1 MRLDVKRQL
10 FARSERVK
18 GIDFHPTEPWILTTL
33 YSGHVYIWSYE
44 SQSII
49 KTFELTDVPVRAG
62 RFIARKNWIVCG
74 SDDFQLRVYNYNT
87 SEKITSFEAHPDY
100 IRSIA
105 VHPTQPF
112 VLTASDDMTIK
123 LWDWEKG
130 WKCVQVFEGHSH
142 YVMGMAIN
150 PKDTNTFASAC
161 LDRTVKIWN
170 LGSPHANFTLEAHET
185 KGVNHV
191 DYYPQADKPYLLTTS
206 DDKTVKIWDYT
217 TKALIA
223 TLEGHTSNVSF
234 ACYHPELPVIIS
246 GSEDGTIKIW
256 HANTYRLEQSLSYGL
271 ERAWCVSYQRGRQG
285 IAMGFDDGAV
295 VVKMGREEPAV
306 SMDGSG
312 KLIWARHSE
321 VVSSVIKGGDATVK
335 DGEPLSLPTKDLGQ
349 CEVYPQTLSH
359 SPNGRFVSVC
369 GDGEYIIYTALA
381 WRNKAF
387 GQALDFAWGAKD
399 NSNDYAIRES
409 STSVKIFKN
418 FKEQSAGLDVGFQAE
433 GLSDGVLLGV
443 KGQGGI
449 GFFDWETGSLV
460 RRIEADPK
468 SVYWSESGELVTL
481 ACDDDF
487 YVLRYSREEYINGLN
502 AGEADEDGVEAAVEL
517 VATINET
524 VRTGQWVGDCFI
536 YTNSTNRLNY
546 LVGDQTYTISHFDQP
561 MYVLGYLP
569 RDGRIY
575 LADKDVNAV
584 SFGLSLSMVE
594 YQTVVLR
601 GDMEMASELLK
612 DVPQDQMNKV
622 ARFLEGQGYKEM
634 ALEVATDPEHRFEL
648 ALALSDLETALTI
661 AREANVEHKW
671 KIVGDAALASWNLA
685 LAQECFTNA
694 KDVGSL
700 LLLHTASNNREGL
713 KALAAQAS
721 ESGLHNV
728 AFSTL
733 WSLGDIDGC
742 IALLIQT
749 NRVAEAVLLAQTYK
763 PSSAPKLAVQWKESL
778 EQSGKS
784 KVARLIGV
792 PPGAPDVASTDDD
805 LFPEWDEYIRLEK
818 EGAVPEPP
826 SSESLIDINGD
837 EDEEP
842 ASATNGTLE
851 ADEEVEKADKAAVD
865 EADAAEAE

>member
-246 GSEDGTIKIW
+246 GSEDGTVKIW

-321 VVSSVIKGGDATVK
+321 VVSSVIKGGDATAK

-387 GQALDFAWGAKD
+387 GQALDFAWGSKD

-481 ACDDDF
+481 ACEDDF

-584 SFGLSLSMVE
+584 SFSLSLSMIE

-601 GDMEMASELLK
+601 GDMEMASEILK

-634 ALEVATDPEHRFEL
+634 ALEVATDSEHRFEL

-671 KIVGDAALASWNLA
+671 KIVGDAALAGWNLS
-685 LAQECFTNA
+685 LAQECFINA

-733 WSLGDIDGC
+733 WSLGDIDAC
-742 IALLIQT
+742 IDLLTQT
-749 NRVAEAVLLAQTYK
+749 NRIAEAVLLAQTYK
-763 PSSAPKLAVQWKESL
+763 PSSAPKLVVQWKESL
-778 EQSGKS
+778 EQSGKT

-818 EGAVPEPP
+818 EGTVPEPV
-826 SSESLIDINGD
+826 SSESLIDVND
-837 EDEEP
+837 DEEKEP
-842 ASATNGTLE
+842 VSATNSAPA
-851 ADEEVEKADKAAVD
+851 ADEEVEKAEKAAVD
-865 EADAAEAE
+865 DADAAEAE

>member
-18 GIDFHPTEPWILTTL
+18 GIDFHPQEPWILTTL

-44 SQSII
+44 TQSII

-105 VHPTQPF
+105 VHPTLPY
-112 VLTASDDMTIK
+112 VLTASDDMTIRA
-123 LWDWEKG
+123 WDWEKG
-130 WKCVQVFEGHSH
+130 WKCIQVFEGHSH

-170 LGSPHANFTLEAHET
+170 LGSPPCQL
-185 KGVNHV
+185 
-191 DYYPQADKPYLLTTS
+191 YPGGSRDQGL
-206 DDKTVKIWDYT
+206 KIWDYT

-234 ACYHPELPVIIS
+234 ACYHPELPVIVS

-271 ERAWCVSYQRGRQG
+271 ERAWCVSAQKNRNGL
-285 IAMGFDDGAV
+285 AMGFDDGAV

-312 KLIWARHSE
+312 KLIWARQNE
-321 VVSSVIKGGDATVK
+321 VVSAVIKGGDASVK
-335 DGEPLSLPTKDLGQ
+335 DGEPLLLPTKDLGSS
-349 CEVYPQTLSH
+349 EIYPQVLSH
-359 SPNGRFVSVC
+359 SPNGRFVACC
-369 GDGEYIIYTALA
+369 GDGEWIIYTALA

-387 GQALDFAWGAKD
+387 GSALDFAWGSKD
-399 NSNDYAIRES
+399 NSNDFAVRES
-409 STSVKIFKN
+409 ATSVKIFKN
-418 FKEQSAGLDVGFQAE
+418 FKEQSGGLDVGFQAE
-433 GLSDGVLLGV
+433 GLASGVLLGV

-449 GFFDWETGSLV
+449 GLFDWESGNLV
-460 RRIEADPK
+460 RRIEVEPTN
-468 SVYWSESGELVTL
+468 VYWSENGDLVVL
-481 ACDDDF
+481 ACEDSF

-502 AGEADEDGVEAAVEL
+502 NGEADEDGVEAAIEHI
-517 VATINET
+517 ATINET
-524 VRTGQWVGDCFI
+524 VRTGEWVGDSFI

-561 MYVLGYLP
+561 MYLLGYLA
-569 RDGRIY
+569 RDSKLY
-575 LADKDVNAV
+575 LADKDVNVV
-584 SFGLSLSMVE
+584 SFSLSLSMVE
-594 YQTVVLR
+594 YQTLVLR
-601 GDMEMASELLK
+601 NEMDAAAEILN
-612 DVPQDQMNKV
+612 DIPQDQMNKV

-634 ALEVATDPEHRFEL
+634 ALEVATDPEHRFDL
-648 ALALSDLETALTI
+648 ALALNDLQTALDI
-661 AREANVEHKW
+661 ARQTNTDHRYKL
-671 KIVGDAALASWNLA
+671 VGDAALAAWNLS
-685 LAQECFTNA
+685 LAQECFHHA
-694 KDVGSL
+694 KDIGSL
-700 LLLHTASNNREGL
+700 LLLHTASNNRSEL
-713 KALAAQAS
+713 RKLATQAS

-742 IALLIQT
+742 IDLLVQT
-749 NRVAEAVLLAQTYK
+749 NRIGESVLFAQTYK
-763 PSSAPKLAVQWKESL
+763 PSRAPALVVKWKESL
-778 EQSGKS
+778 EQSNKS
-784 KVARLIGV
+784 KTARLIGV
-792 PPGAPDVASTDDD
+792 PPGAPDVISTDDD
-805 LFPEWDEYIRLEK
+805 LFPEWDEYLRLEK
-818 EGAVPEPP
+818 EGVAPAPAT
-826 SSESLIDINGD
+826 ESLIDINGD
-837 EDEEP
+837 DEKEP
-842 ASATNGTLE
+842 EVATNGTPETE
-851 ADEEVEKADKAAVD
+851 AESAAEPEVE
-865 EADAAEAE
+865 AEAEDVEEKAE